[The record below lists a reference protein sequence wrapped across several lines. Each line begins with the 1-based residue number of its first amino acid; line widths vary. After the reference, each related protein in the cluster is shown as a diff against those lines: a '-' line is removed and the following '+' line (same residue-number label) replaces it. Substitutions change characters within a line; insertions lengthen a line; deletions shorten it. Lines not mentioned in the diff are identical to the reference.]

1 MIISNLQTRNGAQ
14 KDEIICPGHMAWKWQ
29 I

>member
-1 MIISNLQTRNGAQ
+1 MIIPNLQTRNGAQ
-14 KDEIICPGHMAWKWQ
+14 RDKVICPGHMAWKWQ